1 MQLSLPLCQLS
12 FLTDVHERLLRVYGP
27 QRDTERH
34 DPTSQLFKAMASSC
48 TRDAV
53 SQAAYERLRKKFAWE
68 DLPDVTP
75 EAVAAVIA
83 AVTRPYEK
91 AIRIIASAR
100 IIRAQ
105 RGRVGVDFLVNWPT
119 DAAFTWLDRLPG
131 VGSKIAAAVLNFS
144 SLRKPLLVVDRHILR
159 VSKRLGLL
167 PPKADFDRGFRLLMM
182 HVPAH
187 WDADDLYELHWLMKM
202 HGQQICRHHQTAC
215 ASCAIATLCPSSL
228 ARQREAES
236 NQPLLGVS

>member
-1 MQLSLPLCQLS
+1 MQLSLPLCQSSL
-12 FLTDVHERLLRVYGP
+12 LTDVRERLLRVYGP

-53 SQAAYERLRKKFAWE
+53 SQAAYERLHEKFAWE
-68 DLPDVTP
+68 DLPVVTQ

-83 AVTRPYEK
+83 AVTRPNEK
-91 AIRIIASAR
+91 AIQIVAAAR
-100 IIRAQ
+100 IIRSQ
-105 RGRVGVDFLVNWPT
+105 RGSVDLDFLVDWPT
-119 DAAFTWLDRLPG
+119 DAAFAWLDRLPG

-167 PPKADFDRGFRLLMM
+167 PPKADFDRGFRLLMR
-182 HVPAH
+182 HVPAQ
-187 WDADDLYELHWLMKM
+187 WDADHLYELHWLMKM

-215 ASCAIATLCPSSL
+215 ASCALATLCPSSL
-228 ARQREAES
+228 SRQRKQES
-236 NQPLLGVS
+236 GQPLLSVG